1 MWISPAQKL
10 HQFWVQLNKRTE
22 TAIDGD
28 DREIDRFFLGFSS
41 KKGLDIETIFLAE

>member
-1 MWISPAQKL
+1 MAGDGR
-10 HQFWVQLNKRTE
+10 VQLNKRTE

-28 DREIDRFFLGFSS
+28 DREIVRFFLGFSS